1 MIRRIAVPDTERCV
15 GCQICMYACSMRY
28 GDGGLERSALI
39 VKSLGG
45 FERGFAVVVCRAC
58 EDPPCAASCPEGA
71 LIVRE
76 HGGVRLL
83 SSKCTGCMI
92 CISAC
97 SLGAIFWDREKG
109 KPIVC
114 TYCGICAK
122 HCPHNVLI
130 VEEVS

>member
-1 MIRRIAVPDTERCV
+1 
-15 GCQICMYACSMRY
+15 MRY